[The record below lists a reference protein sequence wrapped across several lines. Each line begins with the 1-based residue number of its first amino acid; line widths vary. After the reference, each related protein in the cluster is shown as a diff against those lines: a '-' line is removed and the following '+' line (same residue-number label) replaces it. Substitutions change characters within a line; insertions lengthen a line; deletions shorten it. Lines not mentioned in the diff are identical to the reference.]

1 MRGALVLTALA
12 IALGGCVNTPY
23 GDTPEWANAEG
34 YPNLREVPA
43 GGTSATTSAA
53 HWRTVEAELL
63 AARAQAQA
71 NPRAQEPTTPEEDP
85 QEFVDEARRDLEAT
99 RNSHNPY

>member
-23 GDTPEWANAEG
+23 GETPAWADAEG
-34 YPNLREVPA
+34 YPSLREVPA
-43 GGTSATTSAA
+43 GGTSATTNAA
-53 HWRTVEAELL
+53 HWRAVEADLL
-63 AARAQAQA
+63 NARARAQAHA
-71 NPRAQEPTTPEEDP
+71 RAQAPAAQEDP
-85 QEFVDEARRDLEAT
+85 QAFLEQARRDIEAT

>member
-12 IALGGCVNTPY
+12 IALGGCVNTPG

-34 YPNLREVPA
+34 FPSLREVPA
-43 GGTSATTSAA
+43 GGTSANTSAA
-53 HWRTVEAELL
+53 HWRAVEADLL
-63 AARAQAQA
+63 QARAAAQSTPRAQAPA
-71 NPRAQEPTTPEEDP
+71 VAEDP
-85 QEFVDEARRDLEAT
+85 QAFLDEARRDIEAT

>member
-12 IALGGCVNTPY
+12 IALGGCVNTPG

-34 YPNLREVPA
+34 FPSLREVPD
-43 GGTSATTSAA
+43 GGTSANTSAA
-53 HWRTVEAELL
+53 HWRAVEADLL
-63 AARAQAQA
+63 QARAAAQSTPRAQAPA
-71 NPRAQEPTTPEEDP
+71 VAEDP
-85 QEFVDEARRDLEAT
+85 QAFLDEARREIEVT

>member
-23 GDTPEWANAEG
+23 GETPAWADAEG
-34 YPNLREVPA
+34 YPNLREVPT
-43 GGTSATTSAA
+43 GGTSATTASS
-53 HWRTVEAELL
+53 HWNAVEADVL
-63 AARAQAQA
+63 AARAAAQA
-71 NPRAQEPTTPEEDP
+71 NPRAQEPATQENP
-85 QEFVDEARRDLEAT
+85 QEFLDEARRDIEAT